1 MYNYSLENKSN
12 NDLYLLELLVDN
24 NKFVKFIE
32 NKMDKITFK
41 IKNNNI
47 NNIVI
52 KLTDIIKIKE
62 YSDQCN
68 INDNIGK
75 IINKN
80 FFIKFTI
87 NKNNINVFYFIN

>member
-47 NNIVI
+47 NNIII

-62 YSDQCN
+62 YTEKCD
-68 INDNIGK
+68 INNNIGK
-75 IINKN
+75 IVNKHS
-80 FFIKFTI
+80 FIKFNI
-87 NKNNINVFYFIN
+87 NKNNINIFYFIN

>member
-47 NNIVI
+47 NNIII

-80 FFIKFTI
+80 FF
-87 NKNNINVFYFIN
+87 Y

>member
-12 NDLYLLELLVDN
+12 NDLYLLELIINN
-24 NKFVKFIE
+24 NKFIKFIE

-47 NNIVI
+47 NNIII

-62 YSDQCN
+62 YSDKCN
-68 INDNIGK
+68 INNNIGK

-80 FFIKFTI
+80 FFIKFDI
-87 NKNNINVFYFIN
+87 SKNNINVFYFIN

>member
-32 NKMDKITFK
+32 NKMDKITIK
-41 IKNNNI
+41 IKNSNISNI
-47 NNIVI
+47 NI

-62 YSDQCN
+62 YTGKCN
-68 INDNIGK
+68 INNNIGK

-80 FFIKFTI
+80 FFIKFDI
-87 NKNNINVFYFIN
+87 SKNNINVFYFIN

>member
-1 MYNYSLENKSN
+1 
-12 NDLYLLELLVDN
+12 
-24 NKFVKFIE
+24 
-32 NKMDKITFK
+32 MDKITFK

-47 NNIVI
+47 NNIII

-68 INDNIGK
+68 INNNIGK

-80 FFIKFTI
+80 F
-87 NKNNINVFYFIN
+87 Y

>member
-62 YSDQCN
+62 YSD
-68 INDNIGK
+68 K
-75 IINKN
+75 M
-80 FFIKFTI
+80 
-87 NKNNINVFYFIN
+87 